1 MRAVTAFVNDMFF
14 YVCAACSIPVMC
26 AIMFCDDAVYLI
38 YVVFINTIAI
48 HTNQNAPDGAAPDGA
63 ILKNQSAPDGAA
75 PDGAVNKNQNAPD
88 GAAPDGAVNE
98 YQNHPMVVHPMV
110 LYMKV
115 KSTRWWC
122 TRWCCI

>member
-1 MRAVTAFVNDMFF
+1 
-14 YVCAACSIPVMC
+14 MC

-48 HTNQNAPDGAAPDGA
+48 HTNQ
-63 ILKNQSAPDGAA
+63 S
-75 PDGAVNKNQNAPD
+75 APD

-98 YQNHPMVVHPMV
+98 YENHPMVVHPMV

-115 KSTRWWC
+115 KPTLSVVRPF
-122 TRWCCI
+122 RCCMYSLYHVIIVIPLTGFRSLDLGGECKRNGPSSNKCLTNVIYVGRPR